1 MNGINSVKNYECL
14 FLVKQKTKKL
24 KNGEKKFPGT
34 PIYTYYFYYEIRP

>member
-1 MNGINSVKNYECL
+1 MLIFSKNK
-14 FLVKQKTKKL
+14 KQKTKKL